1 MADRQ
6 VPAAQ
11 PADKLPPM
19 VTEMYHG
26 LLQRQRNE
34 ELEVRRKLFEK
45 HAQEQQKFWEKHYS
59 FSLQKTALNQPT
71 ASTSHP
77 SLPASQPASSVLGT
91 KSMHQQTSSHPSCA
105 TATAT
110 VPGQNTASQVNQ
122 HRRLIPKPPGGPSN
136 LPPVGVGSS
145 LRTAKARVQ
154 HRPALEPQS
163 KPASNKREV
172 EVIYVPS
179 SSDEDD
185 ISLAQLKRKG
195 KTASKASSH
204 DKCHPPNP
212 IAATSVI
219 GERSK
224 VSNTTIII
232 DLTKKRETEVPVR
245 VLPDPTPRSGIQSRP

>member
-34 ELEVRRKLFEK
+34 ELDVRRKLFEK
-45 HAQEQQKFWEKHYS
+45 HAQEQQKFWEEHRP

-71 ASTSHP
+71 ASASHP

-105 TATAT
+105 TAAATAAAT
-110 VPGQNTASQVNQ
+110 APYQTMASQVNQ
-122 HRRLIPKPPGGPSN
+122 HRRLIPKPAGDPSN
-136 LPPVGVGSS
+136 LGPVGVAPPF
-145 LRTAKARVQ
+145 RAAKAQVQ
-154 HRPALEPQS
+154 HRPALKPQS

-179 SSDEDD
+179 SSDEDV
-185 ISLAQLKRKG
+185 IPLAQLKRKG
-195 KTASKASSH
+195 KTAWKAPSH

-212 IAATSVI
+212 NAVRSVI

-232 DLTKKRETEVPVR
+232 D
-245 VLPDPTPRSGIQSRP
+245 